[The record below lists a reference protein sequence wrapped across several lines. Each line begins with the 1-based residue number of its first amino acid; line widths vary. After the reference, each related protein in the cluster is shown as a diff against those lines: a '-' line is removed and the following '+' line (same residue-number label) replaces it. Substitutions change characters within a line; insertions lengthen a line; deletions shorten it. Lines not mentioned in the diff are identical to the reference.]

1 MSHLFPCLFSKA
13 IYSLFSS
20 RTFSS
25 LAVFSSANLY
35 ITRALSNSFDLSS
48 NLGGDGAAQVKK
60 SKNVRGK
67 SKNVI
72 TRCASIG
79 GFGLPCECDQELFR
93 SLVSVDLHQGPLIY
107 TLEGGEREGGQSGRK

>member
-60 SKNVRGK
+60 SKNV
-67 SKNVI
+67 I

-93 SLVSVDLHQGPLIY
+93 SLISVDLHQGPLIY
-107 TLEGGEREGGQSGRK
+107 TLDGGEREGGQSGER